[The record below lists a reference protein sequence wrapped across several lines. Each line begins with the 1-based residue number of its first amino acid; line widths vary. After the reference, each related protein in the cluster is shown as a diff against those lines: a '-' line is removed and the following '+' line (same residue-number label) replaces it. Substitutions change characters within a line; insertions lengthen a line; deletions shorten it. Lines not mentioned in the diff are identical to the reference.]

1 MILINGC
8 SFTTGEESPISWTEF
23 IPNSVNLAKAGA
35 SNDYIIRSTVLA
47 IELEKKYDKAI
58 IAWTS
63 PNRIEI
69 GDKHLTP
76 SSQRKY
82 GNIVDE
88 VFEEWDENW
97 AYWKFISQVEL
108 LHAYL
113 NSKSIPHLFV
123 SAFDIQ
129 QMASGKGLDCY
140 LGWPNEGF
148 VEWIGDCPK
157 APGGHPLDEGH
168 VKIANKI
175 NEYIRR
181 IGWIS

>member
-8 SFTTGEESPISWTEF
+8 SFTTGEESPISWADY
-23 IPNSVNLAKAGA
+23 IPNSVNIAKSGA
-35 SNDYIIRSTVLA
+35 SNDYIIRSTVLT
-47 IELEKKYDKAI
+47 IELEKKYDKVI

-76 SSQRKY
+76 SSYRKY
-82 GNIVDE
+82 GLIVDE
-88 VFEEWDENW
+88 VFREWDEKW
-97 AYWKFISQVEL
+97 AYWKFITQTQL

-113 NSKSIPHLFV
+113 DSKSIPHVFV

-129 QMASGKGLDCY
+129 RMANGNGLPCY

-148 VEWIGDCPK
+148 VEWMGDCPK
-157 APGGHPLDEGH
+157 GPEGHPLQDGH
-168 VKIANKI
+168 IQIANKI
-175 NEYIRR
+175 NEHIRR